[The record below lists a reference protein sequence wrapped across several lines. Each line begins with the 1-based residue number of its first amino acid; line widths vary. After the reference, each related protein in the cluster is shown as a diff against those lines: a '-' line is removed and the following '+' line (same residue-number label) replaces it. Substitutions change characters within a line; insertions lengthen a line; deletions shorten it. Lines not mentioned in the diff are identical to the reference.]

1 MGAARPAGPPLPVT
15 HPSRHASDAPMSTA
29 ADPPLEDAEDAIV
42 DGDRTFTP
50 GSARA
55 ALRHRT
61 FRRVFYGSFLSN
73 VGTWMQNVVLGALA
87 YDLTHSAT
95 VVGLLLFAQLGPML
109 LLSVVAGAL
118 ADAVDRRKLLVS
130 VALVQLVLSF
140 VLAAV
145 AAPDEPNLT
154 ALIGVTFALGIAQAL
169 FNPTYSALLPQL
181 VGRDDLP
188 GAISLHSAQMNG
200 SRVIGPVIGALLDAA
215 LGASAVFAVNG
226 LSYLFVVASLLTVR
240 LPPPVPSPSDD
251 RGLRRLGAGFLVARR
266 NVVVRQCLVTVFT
279 FSLVSLTFVGQF
291 PVVAERNLGID
302 ERSTAYGVLYAC
314 FGVGA
319 MIGALSIGTVFA
331 HRSKAGIVRAS
342 LVAYGASLTVFAL
355 LRAPGPAYL
364 VVVIVGLTYFAFI
377 TSLSTVLQ
385 EQLADHER
393 GRVMALWIMGFG
405 GTVPIG
411 NLLAGPVIDRTSIT
425 LVLLVGAA
433 VAFGL
438 AAYARLRPE
447 GAPSGEEVEQSL
459 EAGDAAALEQDRVA
473 LGERT

>member
-1 MGAARPAGPPLPVT
+1 
-15 HPSRHASDAPMSTA
+15 MSTA

-130 VALVQLVLSF
+130 VAVVQLVLSF

-154 ALIGVTFALGIAQAL
+154 VLIGVTFALGIAQAL

-181 VGRDDLP
+181 VGRDDLA

-215 LGASAVFAVNG
+215 FGASAVFAANG
-226 LSYLFVVASLLTVR
+226 LSYLFVIASLLTVR
-240 LPPPVPSPSDD
+240 LPPPVPSPDDD

-266 NVVVRQCLVTVFT
+266 NVVVRRCLVTVFT

-331 HRSKAGIVRAS
+331 HRSKVGIVRAS

-355 LRAPGPAYL
+355 LRAPEPGYPA
-364 VVVIVGLTYFAFI
+364 VVIVGLTYFAFI

-411 NLLAGPVIDRTSIT
+411 NLLAGPIIDRTSIT

-447 GAPSGEEVEQSL
+447 GAASGEEIEQAL
-459 EAGDAAALEQDRVA
+459 ESGDAAALEQDRVA